1 MNRPLH
7 LFAYVL
13 CVTAICIIPVSAQ
26 NWRNVLSRFI
36 DFRSQ
41 EEPGHPLSE
50 NRIPFDLQ
58 LDDIATTVHNEVDG
72 AHGDLF
78 GEARN
83 FMQGDMSP
91 GAHPR
96 ILFSASEWET
106 LTSKYAF
113 ERYTKNHWYKA
124 FLDYSQNKGPGNYQL
139 QKWAAMD
146 TTAYTGEPNMNKT
159 QLAVLADEVE
169 LMGEYHAHG
178 MFMCVLHASVNEKY
192 ELFNG
197 QGYLP
202 EEQGMDMAINV
213 IVNYAKIVLSHY
225 YTYACEGCYRSGIMY
240 SDLWLRDTWS
250 VWNDWIT
257 GGLSIALGFDV
268 LHDKF
273 SEDQR
278 RFIRS
283 ALGIMVTG
291 REHWGISTVSNSYSP
306 NAAKN
311 PHRIFS
317 NWATYHAFLFLTN
330 LAIEGETD
338 FDTKTSN
345 LMIRNKKVGFDWAIH
360 NRSIA
365 LFSAFMTH
373 SIYPDG
379 SSFEDG
385 YTYSLAFRE
394 GSLGLIALAKRGI
407 NFIDTQKFRNFMY
420 NNAQM
425 HEPFRCGHFIGH
437 SSGGGTLY
445 PASYAFFRYAYP
457 DSELNQ
463 MVWAQRMGLDF
474 TSHGKSHFLSPILP
488 NSLIDLLTC
497 AILFLDSKSV
507 AFGGTNRLFSWLS
520 WVWITLKVWNMIR
533 RKDCPIISRS
543 TFICRSTIRAADSSL
558 HEQICPKTLST
569 ITLMLVPMPSFLGTI
584 MQIAVLLR

>member
-268 LHDKF
+268 LH
-273 SEDQR
+273 E
-278 RFIRS
+278 
-283 ALGIMVTG
+283 
-291 REHWGISTVSNSYSP
+291 
-306 NAAKN
+306 
-311 PHRIFS
+311 
-317 NWATYHAFLFLTN
+317 
-330 LAIEGETD
+330 
-338 FDTKTSN
+338 TSN